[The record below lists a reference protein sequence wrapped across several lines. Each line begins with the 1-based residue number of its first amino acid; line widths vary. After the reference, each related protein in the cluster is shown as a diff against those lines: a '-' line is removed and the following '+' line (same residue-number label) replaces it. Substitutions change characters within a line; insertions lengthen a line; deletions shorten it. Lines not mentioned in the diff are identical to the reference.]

1 MSWNRFAEANPVFHT
16 IDAQSNQYPFFYF
29 LYGQLVR
36 LDLSD
41 TSLQTLTPDLAESWE
56 ITPDAQTFT
65 FKLRQGV
72 KWHDGTDFTADDV
85 IYTATWAAENRNA
98 YTGFPTG
105 WWTLKGGADIQA
117 ACDAA
122 PDDKTKCGGSSTFEG
137 VTKIDDYTVQFTL
150 AAPNVEFLRTLADA
164 PSSIMP
170 KHLLAGQTR
179 GEILKGDFMN
189 KSPVGTGPFTLGQV
203 VPDQFIEFIASPGYY
218 KGPPKLEKIIYK
230 AITTDTA
237 LAQIESGE
245 LDIILNAGA
254 SNFDRLSAIP
264 TLDVRVVSS
273 PGIFEIVPHGETQAE
288 RDRWKT
294 DLNLDLPPL
303 HIDLSDKRVRQAIYY
318 AIDRRTIN
326 DELFGGRNRILWNP
340 PGFRDDIPGLNQY
353 EFNPDKAK
361 ELLAAVVAE
370 GKIDLN
376 QTLRFY
382 YANELGD
389 GAKIAPIVKQQLEA
403 VGFKVELTGV
413 AIDAWLKVIVDDT
426 QRGSFDIGFS
436 AGGAEGLGP
445 SRSREYFHCGNQPV
459 NGGSGYYN
467 CDTQKLFDKALTQTD
482 PAERA
487 KTYEEIA
494 KILNDE
500 VPILYW
506 WQNAGVHPVNKRV
519 QGVIVPAF
527 ERYFAMNAYEWSVT
541 P

>member
-1 MSWNRFAEANPVFHT
+1 VSWNRFAEANPVFHT

-36 LDLSD
+36 LDLGD

-85 IYTATWAAENRNA
+85 VYTATWAAENRNA

-237 LAQIESGE
+237 LAQTKV
-245 LDIILNAGA
+245 A
-254 SNFDRLSAIP
+254 SSI
-264 TLDVRVVSS
+264 SS
-273 PGIFEIVPHGETQAE
+273 
-288 RDRWKT
+288 
-294 DLNLDLPPL
+294 
-303 HIDLSDKRVRQAIYY
+303 
-318 AIDRRTIN
+318 
-326 DELFGGRNRILWNP
+326 
-340 PGFRDDIPGLNQY
+340 
-353 EFNPDKAK
+353 
-361 ELLAAVVAE
+361 
-370 GKIDLN
+370 
-376 QTLRFY
+376 
-382 YANELGD
+382 
-389 GAKIAPIVKQQLEA
+389 
-403 VGFKVELTGV
+403 
-413 AIDAWLKVIVDDT
+413 
-426 QRGSFDIGFS
+426 
-436 AGGAEGLGP
+436 
-445 SRSREYFHCGNQPV
+445 
-459 NGGSGYYN
+459 
-467 CDTQKLFDKALTQTD
+467 
-482 PAERA
+482 
-487 KTYEEIA
+487 
-494 KILNDE
+494 
-500 VPILYW
+500 
-506 WQNAGVHPVNKRV
+506 
-519 QGVIVPAF
+519 
-527 ERYFAMNAYEWSVT
+527 
-541 P
+541 